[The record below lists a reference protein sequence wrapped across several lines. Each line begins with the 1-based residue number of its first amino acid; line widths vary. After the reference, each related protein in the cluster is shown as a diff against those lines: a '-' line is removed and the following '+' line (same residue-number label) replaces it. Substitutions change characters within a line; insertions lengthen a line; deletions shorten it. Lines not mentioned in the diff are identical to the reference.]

1 MIDDA
6 AFALNQP
13 EFNEATLLYLEK
25 NRLERRC
32 DKFRDLLNEAV
43 LVIAGVK
50 DKDDF
55 SLRAIKALE
64 EM

>member
-13 EFNEATLLYLEK
+13 EIDEATLLFLEK